1 MKTKRGPSQAV
12 KDAKAFL
19 LAAPDTSAQFL
30 AIKFGINLS
39 TIYRSDWW
47 KEAKVKADEK
57 CKRISTQ

>member
-1 MKTKRGPSQAV
+1 MKNKRGPSQSV

-47 KEAKVKADEK
+47 KEAKQKA
-57 CKRISTQ
+57 SAQ